1 MSGAWISDGSVQAL
15 KIVNF
20 VGGMSANGPSLTK
33 HSTLAMSGTR
43 LKAEVAM
50 LLDFDLIGAPIG

>member
-1 MSGAWISDGSVQAL
+1 
-15 KIVNF
+15 
-20 VGGMSANGPSLTK
+20 MSAFGPSLTK